1 MKIRHSFSLSLSETY
16 KMFECEEK
24 HTTKRL
30 TPRLDFA
37 PKQPFTMDPR
47 QFETCRR
54 VSLAGEGSRRKA
66 AKQGDGTKRG
76 RQQRGGRGEKE
87 EGEEEDEEKKRH
99 DEEMKRRKR
108 KVEKRAKETRK
119 PGN

>member
-1 MKIRHSFSLSLSETY
+1 
-16 KMFECEEK
+16 MFKREEK
-24 HTTKRL
+24 HTTKKL

-37 PKQPFTMDPR
+37 PKQPLTRDPR

-54 VSLAGEGSRRKA
+54 VSLFNEGSWRKTA
-66 AKQGDGTKRG
+66 GDGTKRG

-87 EGEEEDEEKKRH
+87 EDGEEEEERR

-108 KVEKRAKETRK
+108 KVEKGAKETQK

>member
-1 MKIRHSFSLSLSETY
+1 
-16 KMFECEEK
+16 MFVREEK
-24 HTTKRL
+24 HARTKEL

-37 PKQPFTMDPR
+37 PKQPLTRDPR

-54 VSLAGEGSRRKA
+54 VSLSGEGSRRKA
-66 AKQGDGTKRG
+66 AELGDGTKRG

-87 EGEEEDEEKKRH
+87 EDGEEEKEEERC

-108 KVEKRAKETRK
+108 KVEKGAKETRK

>member
-1 MKIRHSFSLSLSETY
+1 
-16 KMFECEEK
+16 MFKREEK
-24 HTTKRL
+24 HTTKKL

-37 PKQPFTMDPR
+37 PKQPLTKDTR

-54 VSLAGEGSRRKA
+54 VSLSNERIRRKTA
-66 AKQGDGTKRG
+66 EDGTKRG
-76 RQQRGGRGEKE
+76 QQQRGGEKEEDGEKE
-87 EGEEEDEEKKRH
+87 EERR

-108 KVEKRAKETRK
+108 KVEKGTKETQK

>member
-1 MKIRHSFSLSLSETY
+1 
-16 KMFECEEK
+16 MFEREEK
-24 HTTKRL
+24 HTTKKL

-37 PKQPFTMDPR
+37 PKQ
-47 QFETCRR
+47 
-54 VSLAGEGSRRKA
+54 SLARGIRDNSKPVGAYLSLRRRA
-66 AKQGDGTKRG
+66 AKLGDGTKRG

-87 EGEEEDEEKKRH
+87 EDGEEEKEEKEERY

-108 KVEKRAKETRK
+108 EVEKGAKETRK